1 MQSKFEKDSVI
12 YEYTSAAN
20 PIMKNIPIMYHE
32 SSLHESGPT
41 KIIYFDLS
49 SYIETPY
56 IATSPN
62 LLAAFIRI
70 CSNEN
75 IKTFANAT
83 SQIFY
88 IINGSGFTYV
98 NDDNIIKW
106 NKGDLFVL
114 PYTNTEISHNAI
126 IDSAIYWISDEP
138 LLNYL
143 NVVPKSPK
151 FNITFFSNNKMLNE
165 IEIIRSNN
173 EHKHL
178 NRLGILL
185 GNKITENS
193 TKTITHTLWS
203 LLNVLPA
210 NEYQKPHRHNSVAL
224 DLCVYA
230 SKKETGK
237 IYTLMGKN
245 IDNNGN
251 IIDPIKCYWVTGTVF
266 VTPPGWWHSHHNE
279 TNKDAYVL
287 PIQDAG
293 LYTYQRTLDIQ
304 FT

>member
-1 MQSKFEKDSVI
+1 
-12 YEYTSAAN
+12 
-20 PIMKNIPIMYHE
+20 MYHE
-32 SSLHESGPT
+32 SILHENGET
-41 KIIYFDLS
+41 RIIHFDLS
-49 SYIETPY
+49 SYIETSY
-56 IATSPN
+56 AATSPN

-70 CSNEN
+70 CKNEN

-88 IINGSGFTYV
+88 IINGNGNTVV
-98 NDDNIIKW
+98 NNNIIEW
-106 NKGDLFVL
+106 NKGDLFVI
-114 PYTNTEISHNAI
+114 PYTDNEIIHNAN
-126 IDSAIYWISDEP
+126 IDSSIYWISDEP

-143 NVVPKSPK
+143 NVIPKSPK

-173 EHKHL
+173 ENKHL

-193 TKTITHTLWS
+193 TKTITHTMWS
-203 LLNVLPA
+203 LLNVLPS
-210 NEYQKPHRHNSVAL
+210 NEYQKPHKHNSIAL

-230 SKKETGK
+230 KKDENGK

-245 IDNNGN
+245 IDSNGN
-251 IIDPIKCYWVTGTVF
+251 IIDPIKCYWTTGTVF

-279 TNKDAYVL
+279 SNEDAYVL

-293 LYTYQRTLDIQ
+293 LYTYQRTLNIQ

>member
-1 MQSKFEKDSVI
+1 MQTKIEEDARI
-12 YEYTSAAN
+12 YEYSSAAN
-20 PIMKNIPIMYHE
+20 PLMKDIPIMYHE
-32 SSLHESGPT
+32 STLHEKGET
-41 KIIYFDLS
+41 RIIHFDLS
-49 SYIETPY
+49 SYIEIPY
-56 IATSPN
+56 TATSPN

-70 CSNEN
+70 CKNEN

-88 IINGSGFTYV
+88 VINGNGNTVV
-98 NDDNIIKW
+98 NNNIIEW
-106 NKGDLFVL
+106 NKGDLFVI
-114 PYTNTEISHNAI
+114 PYTDNEIIHNATV
-126 IDSAIYWISDEP
+126 DSAIYWVSDEP

-143 NVVPKSPK
+143 NVIPKSPK

-185 GNKITENS
+185 GNKITENT
-193 TKTITHTLWS
+193 TKTITHTMWS

-210 NEYQKPHRHNSVAL
+210 NEYQKIHKHNSIAL

-230 SKKETGK
+230 KKDENCK

-251 IIDPIKCYWVTGTVF
+251 IIDPIKCYWETGTVF

-279 TNKDAYVL
+279 SNEDAYVL

-304 FT
+304 FR

>member
-1 MQSKFEKDSVI
+1 MQTKFEEDARI

-20 PIMKNIPIMYHE
+20 PLMKDIPIMYHE
-32 SSLHESGPT
+32 SILHENGET
-41 KIIYFDLS
+41 RIIHFDLS
-49 SYIETPY
+49 SYIETSY
-56 IATSPN
+56 AATSPN

-70 CSNEN
+70 CKDEN

-88 IINGSGFTYV
+88 IINGNGNTVV
-98 NDDNIIKW
+98 NNNIIEW
-106 NKGDLFVL
+106 NKGDLFVI
-114 PYTNTEISHNAI
+114 PYTENEIIHNAN
-126 IDSAIYWISDEP
+126 IDSSIYWISDEP

-143 NVVPKSPK
+143 NVIPKSPK

-173 EHKHL
+173 ENKHL

-193 TKTITHTLWS
+193 TKTITHTMWS
-203 LLNVLPA
+203 LLNVLPS
-210 NEYQKPHRHNSVAL
+210 NEYQKPHKHNSIAL

-230 SKKETGK
+230 KKDENGK

-245 IDNNGN
+245 IDNDGN
-251 IIDPIKCYWVTGTVF
+251 IIDPIKCCWETGTVF

-279 TNKDAYVL
+279 SNEDAYVL

-293 LYTYQRTLDIQ
+293 LYTYQRTLNIQ